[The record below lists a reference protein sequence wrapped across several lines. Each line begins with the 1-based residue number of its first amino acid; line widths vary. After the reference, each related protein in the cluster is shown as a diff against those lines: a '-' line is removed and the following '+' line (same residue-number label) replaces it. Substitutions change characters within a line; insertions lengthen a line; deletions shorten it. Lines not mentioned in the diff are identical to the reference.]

1 MSINIYVSGGQFGNP
16 FYKFYADKEG
26 TQEIEN
32 LIIDTNET
40 YIFERVNNQTS
51 HPFYIS
57 DTGYKQQS
65 SDNLII
71 SGDGNSASGITGS
84 QSFSLTFT
92 DENLAL
98 DDLFYFCTSHS
109 SMFSSFNIETSSPI
123 LFTSGDVIEIS
134 EETADQNE
142 FEVNQTVEQVIT
154 DLTPYLGNSYGQFIY
169 DTSLNTILLA
179 GKPSGPYDEFSQ
191 EILGLLDAQA
201 LDDAENGGFA
211 EFDLTEDIF
220 GPSDVISFDFT
231 IISESFEDSI
241 YFVITDGESLE
252 TPISNQIIYINLGTP
267 QDINFIPNLAYTQT
281 NEGYEVTGEYVE
293 YIDQLGYVPEEF
305 EAQVGGEKK
314 VKYKN
319 VFWEYQVP
327 EDYINGY
334 KIYIGAVNGQDN
346 ILAPI
351 FKVDNLQITNTS
363 DNSTQL
369 LWEASPDQNN
379 WETISTNQLSYEINT
394 VLKEK

>member
-1 MSINIYVSGGQFGNP
+1 MSTNIYVSGGQFGSP
-16 FYKFYADKEG
+16 FYKFYSDKEG

-57 DTGYKQQS
+57 DTDYNQQS

-71 SGDGNSASGITGS
+71 SGDGNSSSGITGS

-98 DDLFYFCTSHS
+98 EDLFYFCTSHS

-123 LFTSGDVIEIS
+123 LFTSGDVLEIS

-142 FEVNQTVEQVIT
+142 FLVNQTEEQVIT

-169 DTSLNTILLA
+169 NTSLNTILLA

-191 EILGLLDAQA
+191 EILGLLDVHAF
-201 LDDAENGGFA
+201 DADNGGFA

-231 IISESFEDSI
+231 VISESYEDSI
-241 YFVITDGESLE
+241 YFVITDGDSLE
-252 TPISNQIIYINLGTP
+252 TPISDQIIYVNLGTP
-267 QDINFIPNLAYTQT
+267 QEINGIPNLAYTPM
-281 NEGYEVTGEYVE
+281 NESYEVTGEYAE
-293 YIDQLGYVPEEF
+293 YSDQLGYIPEEI
-305 EAQVGGEKK
+305 EAQVGG
-314 VKYKN
+314 
-319 VFWEYQVP
+319 
-327 EDYINGY
+327 
-334 KIYIGAVNGQDN
+334 
-346 ILAPI
+346 
-351 FKVDNLQITNTS
+351 
-363 DNSTQL
+363 
-369 LWEASPDQNN
+369 
-379 WETISTNQLSYEINT
+379 
-394 VLKEK
+394 